1 MRKIIIIIGV
11 IVVIISLFLFFVG
24 RTKDESQSL
33 QNRLEKA
40 GLTIKNGDL
49 KKAEEIYKNIIRE
62 CKNSE
67 DAVLAMEGLA
77 NLYYMQNQLLKA
89 KNLYKDII
97 NQYPENDIIRKIQK
111 KLWQLEIDI
120 LFSGIV
126 TENSAIYEVQPGDTL
141 SKIARKFNT
150 TVSLIKRCND
160 LKSDTIR
167 PNNRLKVVTVGFS
180 IIIDKSQNV
189 LTLKANDEVL
199 KIYTVSTGED
209 NHTPTGEL
217 KIVNK
222 LKNPVWYKAGAIVP
236 AESPKN
242 ILGSRWLGLSIKGYG
257 IHGTTDPE
265 SLGKQIT
272 EGCIRMSNKDVEELF
287 TIVPR
292 GTKVTIVD

>member
-33 QNRLEKA
+33 QNRLAKA

-49 KKAEEIYKNIIRE
+49 KKAEGIYKNIIRE
-62 CKNSE
+62 YKNSE

-77 NLYYMQNQLLKA
+77 DLYYMQNQLLKA

-167 PNNRLKVVTVGFS
+167 PNNRLKVVTVDFS

-287 TIVPR
+287 IIVPR

>member
-1 MRKIIIIIGV
+1 LRKIIIIIGV

-150 TVSLIKRCND
+150 TVSLRCND

>member
-49 KKAEEIYKNIIRE
+49 KKAEGIYKNIIRE
-62 CKNSE
+62 YKNSE

-97 NQYPENDIIRKIQK
+97 NQYPENDIIRKTQK

-167 PNNRLKVVTVGFS
+167 PNNRLKVVTVDFS

-199 KIYTVSTGED
+199 KIYTISTGED
-209 NHTPTGEL
+209 NHTPTGEF

-222 LKNPVWYKAGAIVP
+222 LKNPVWYKTGAIVP

>member
-24 RTKDESQSL
+24 RTKDKFQSL

-40 GLTIKNGDL
+40 RLTIKNGDL
-49 KKAEEIYKNIIRE
+49 RKAEEIYKNIIYE
-62 CKNSE
+62 YKNSE
-67 DAVLAMEGLA
+67 DAALVMEGLA

-97 NQYPENDIIRKIQK
+97 NQYPEDDIIRKTQK

-141 SKIARKFNT
+141 SKIAGKFNT
-150 TVSLIKRCND
+150 TISLIKRCND

-167 PNNRLKVVTVGFS
+167 PNNRLKVVTVDFS
-180 IIIDKSQNV
+180 IIVDKSQNV

-199 KIYTVSTGED
+199 KIYVVSTGED
-209 NHTPTGEL
+209 NHTPTGEF

-222 LKNPVWYKAGAIVP
+222 LRNPVWYKTGAIVP

-242 ILGSRWLGLSIKGYG
+242 ILGSHWMGLSIKGYG
-257 IHGTTDPE
+257 IHGTTEPE
-265 SLGKQIT
+265 SLGRQIT
-272 EGCIRMSNKDVEELF
+272 EGCIRMSNEDVEELF
-287 TIVPR
+287 TIAPR